1 MNAIGEVL
9 LLLRLLRLPRLSR
22 APYSIEKRSDHD
34 AKKNAGGMRRERRLW
49 K

>member
-22 APYSIEKRSDHD
+22 APYSIEKHFNHG
-34 AKKNAGGMRRERRLW
+34 AKKILEE
-49 K
+49 